1 MQKIINGIA
10 IFSGVVALGV
20 VGLGGY
26 VFIRKD
32 AIIDGVKSKVMGS
45 VLDSVTPDLGG
56 IAGDDELTVR
66 TELDG
71 GVGKYGRLLGWLY
84 VGDGELSLNEE
95 MITEGYAWEYDG
107 GTKQKNFEELREI
120 RRSFG
125 TLLEG

>member
-45 VLDSVTPDLGG
+45 VLDSVKPDLGG
-56 IAGDDELTVR
+56 IAGD
-66 TELDG
+66 
-71 GVGKYGRLLGWLY
+71 
-84 VGDGELSLNEE
+84 S
-95 MITEGYAWEYDG
+95 IP
-107 GTKQKNFEELREI
+107 
-120 RRSFG
+120 SFTG
-125 TLLEG
+125 PAAPLPSTAVPTDPSF